1 MIHQIKHH
9 ELAIID
15 DSCTIQGVIL
25 PHPLL
30 PSPRKTDSDA
40 ERRSPPSHACGLGRI
55 VDTPMNLDWNDL
67 QYFITLVERETLT
80 AAAEA
85 LDVQHSTVSRRV
97 AQLEESLGL
106 RLFDRIGKR
115 YLLTDDGKRIHAHVQ
130 ELAKDI
136 HTLQRLA
143 RGAGERQARVV
154 VSAPPL
160 VLRDLLSARQLAGF
174 AAQHPHI
181 RLVLQAEARLTDLH
195 ARQADIALRLVR
207 PVQNDLVI
215 RRLRSVRFG
224 FYALPACL
232 QRPRE
237 QWRFLLIPATAN
249 QGRWARQLIGD
260 DSAALE
266 CNDFLLIRQCLQ
278 EGMGVG
284 LLPDFFVTPADGLR
298 PVSLHGSTPEVLEE
312 SLYLVMHEDVRR
324 SPSVRAVA
332 DFLQQAL
339 ASKTATHQHYRQNS
353 GKAQEYPSGSARYNA
368 TRSVVQVATPVPK
381 KT

>member
-1 MIHQIKHH
+1 
-9 ELAIID
+9 
-15 DSCTIQGVIL
+15 
-25 PHPLL
+25 
-30 PSPRKTDSDA
+30 
-40 ERRSPPSHACGLGRI
+40 
-55 VDTPMNLDWNDL
+55 MNLDWNDL

-97 AQLEESLGL
+97 AQLEASLGL

-115 YLLTDDGKRIHAHVQ
+115 YLLTEDGKRIHAHVQ
-130 ELAKDI
+130 ELSKDI

-143 RGAGERQARVV
+143 RSAGERQARVV

-160 VLRDLLSARQLAGF
+160 VLRDLLSARQLTAF
-174 AAQHPHI
+174 AAEHPHI
-181 RLVLQAEARLTDLH
+181 RLVLQAEARLSDLH

-249 QGRWARQLIGD
+249 QGRWARQLVGD

-284 LLPDFFVTPADGLR
+284 LLPDFFVTPADGLK
-298 PVSLHGSTPEVLEE
+298 PVALHGSTPEVLEE
-312 SLYLVMHEDVRR
+312 TLYLVMHEDVRR
-324 SPSVRAVA
+324 SPAVRAVA
-332 DFLQQAL
+332 DFLLQVL
-339 ASKTATHQHYRQNS
+339 AA
-353 GKAQEYPSGSARYNA
+353 
-368 TRSVVQVATPVPK
+368 
-381 KT
+381 